1 MGSLEKTREELEQ
14 EVRELQTQL
23 AEAQETLE
31 AIQQGEVD
39 ALVVSTPEGRRIFTL
54 QETDQAYR
62 TIIEQMQQGAVT
74 LVEKGVISYSNRSFA
89 ELIQSPLEQIIGVP
103 FQEFVNERD
112 RDCFNHLLGQAF
124 QGSAR
129 GEVALQASN
138 DAVVP
143 VHVGMSLVVLDGLS
157 AVCLVVTD
165 LTERKRAEAVLASE
179 QRYRLLFDRNPDGV
193 FAVDTTGR
201 FVLANPAC
209 EQISG
214 YSASELLQKAFVDLC
229 EPDQRAAVRE
239 HFDRNLRE
247 DAYTQLETTI
257 IRRDGQRVDLWIAG
271 EPIVSEGQV
280 VGVHCTA
287 KDITDRKRMEEE
299 LKQAKA
305 AAEAANVAKSQ
316 FLASMSHELRT
327 PMNAILG
334 MTDLALQE
342 PLSDRL
348 RDYLQTARESGD
360 LLLNL
365 LNEVL
370 DVSRIEA
377 GRFELEATPFSP
389 QQTVE
394 QVVRTL
400 RVRADEKG
408 LALSCELAED
418 LPNLLVG
425 DSLRLRQVLMNLIGN
440 AIKFTPRGKIVV
452 RVAVQGR
459 RGATVS
465 LKFSVSDTG
474 IGIAPEHRERLFAPF
489 TQADASTT
497 RRYGGSGLGLTIS
510 KRLVDLMGGTIWL
523 ESQLGQGSTFHFTV
537 TLPMARS
544 SSTGYERQPAG
555 REGASTQL
563 ATAPARGL
571 RVLLVEDTP
580 ANQKLVHYLLS
591 NRGHTVVVAENGRE
605 SLDRLT
611 AEDFDVVLM
620 DVQMPEMDGF
630 QATAAIRVLPDVRK
644 ARIPIVA
651 MTAHALT
658 GDAER
663 CLAAGMDSY
672 LSKPIDGHEL
682 IALVERLSGPESPTL
697 EDGGQLAREGAMPG
711 TSAAQETSEPASE
724 DAGTEAVFDV
734 GEAVRRCFNN
744 LDMFQKMVGCLFD
757 ESDPLVAQMMAA
769 IEHND
774 AASLA
779 DTVHRLKGTVVYLGA
794 KPAADVT
801 LRIEQLAK
809 AGDMPKAAEAIDELD
824 RQLKHLKEALAPH
837 LSR

>member
-1 MGSLEKTREELEQ
+1 
-14 EVRELQTQL
+14 
-23 AEAQETLE
+23 
-31 AIQQGEVD
+31 
-39 ALVVSTPEGRRIFTL
+39 
-54 QETDQAYR
+54 
-62 TIIEQMQQGAVT
+62 
-74 LVEKGVISYSNRSFA
+74 
-89 ELIQSPLEQIIGVP
+89 
-103 FQEFVNERD
+103 
-112 RDCFNHLLGQAF
+112 
-124 QGSAR
+124 
-129 GEVALQASN
+129 
-138 DAVVP
+138 
-143 VHVGMSLVVLDGLS
+143 
-157 AVCLVVTD
+157 
-165 LTERKRAEAVLASE
+165 
-179 QRYRLLFDRNPDGV
+179 
-193 FAVDTTGR
+193 
-201 FVLANPAC
+201 
-209 EQISG
+209 
-214 YSASELLQKAFVDLC
+214 
-229 EPDQRAAVRE
+229 
-239 HFDRNLRE
+239 
-247 DAYTQLETTI
+247 
-257 IRRDGQRVDLWIAG
+257 
-271 EPIVSEGQV
+271 
-280 VGVHCTA
+280 
-287 KDITDRKRMEEE
+287 
-299 LKQAKA
+299 
-305 AAEAANVAKSQ
+305 
-316 FLASMSHELRT
+316 
-327 PMNAILG
+327 
-334 MTDLALQE
+334 
-342 PLSDRL
+342 LSDRL

-537 TLPMARS
+537 TLPIVKP
-544 SSTGYERQPAG
+544 SSTGYERQPAD

-563 ATAPARGL
+563 AAAPARGL

-591 NRGHTVVVAENGRE
+591 NRGHTVVVAGNGRE
-605 SLDRLT
+605 ALDRLT

-630 QATAAIRVLPDVRK
+630 QATAAIRVLPDARK

-682 IALVERLSGPESPTL
+682 IALVERLSGAECPTI
-697 EDGGQLAREGAMPG
+697 EDGGQLAREGTMPG
-711 TSAAQETSEPASE
+711 TSAAQETSEPAAE
-724 DAGTEAVFDV
+724 DAGAEAVFDL
-734 GEAVRRCFNN
+734 GIAVRRCFNN

-757 ESDPLVAQMMAA
+757 ESDSLVTQMRAA

-779 DTVHRLKGTVVYLGA
+779 NTVHRLKGTVVYLGA

-809 AGDMPKAAEAIDELD
+809 AGNLPTAAEATDELR
-824 RQLKHLKEALAPH
+824 RQLKRLKEALAPH

>member
-1 MGSLEKTREELEQ
+1 MGSLEKNREELEQ

-23 AEAQETLE
+23 AEAQETLQ

-39 ALVVSTPEGRRIFTL
+39 ALVVSTPKGHRIFTL
-54 QETDQAYR
+54 QEADQAYR
-62 TIIEQMQQGAVT
+62 SIIEQMQQGAVT
-74 LVEKGVISYSNRSFA
+74 LVAKGDISYSNRSFA
-89 ELIQSPLEQIIGVP
+89 ELVKRPLEQITGVP
-103 FQEFVNERD
+103 FQEFVNARD
-112 RDCFNHLLGQAF
+112 RNCFNHLLGQAL

-129 GEVALQASN
+129 GELALQASN
-138 DAVVP
+138 GAVVP

-157 AVCLVVTD
+157 AVCMVVTD

-193 FAVDTTGR
+193 FAVDPTGR
-201 FVLANPAC
+201 FILANPAC

-214 YSASELLQKAFVDLC
+214 YSASELLQKTFVDLC
-229 EPDQRAAVRE
+229 EPDQLAATRE
-239 HFDRNLRE
+239 HFERNLCE
-247 DAYTQLETTI
+247 HAYTQLETAI
-257 IRRDGQRVDLWIAG
+257 LRKDGQRVDLWIAG
-271 EPIVSEGQV
+271 EPIGSDGQV
-280 VGVHCTA
+280 VAVHCTA
-287 KDITDRKRMEEE
+287 KDITERKRMEEE

-370 DVSRIEA
+370 DLSRIEA

-418 LPNLLVG
+418 LPNLLIG

-440 AIKFTPRGKIVV
+440 AIKFTPTGKIAV
-452 RVAVQGR
+452 RAAVQT
-459 RGATVS
+459 RGTETVS

-537 TLPMARS
+537 TLPTAKP
-544 SSTGYERQPAG
+544 SSTGRERQLAG
-555 REGASTQL
+555 RDGASPQL

-611 AEDFDVVLM
+611 AEDFDLVLM

-630 QATAAIRVLPDVRK
+630 QATAAIRALPDVRK
-644 ARIPIVA
+644 ARIPVVA
-651 MTAHALT
+651 MTAHALR

-697 EDGGQLAREGAMPG
+697 EDGGQLAREGALSR
-711 TSAAQETSEPASE
+711 TSAAQKTSEPASE
-724 DAGTEAVFDV
+724 NARTEAVFDL
-734 GEAVRRCFNN
+734 GEAVRRCFDN

-779 DTVHRLKGTVVYLGA
+779 DNVHRLKGTVVYLGA
-794 KPAADVT
+794 KPTADVT

-809 AGDMPKAAEAIDELD
+809 AGDMPKAAEAIDELN
-824 RQLKHLKEALAPH
+824 RQLKYLKEALAPH